1 MEHVLNLV
9 FDIVVSVDVV
19 VAGAVHL
26 LVCHRPETEEL
37 REKHQGNFSLQFV
50 NTLRLF
56 LRQST
61 ALTENQIIIF
71 CQKY

>member
-37 REKHQGNFSLQFV
+37 REKHQGKFSLQ
-50 NTLRLF
+50 
-56 LRQST
+56 
-61 ALTENQIIIF
+61 
-71 CQKY
+71 